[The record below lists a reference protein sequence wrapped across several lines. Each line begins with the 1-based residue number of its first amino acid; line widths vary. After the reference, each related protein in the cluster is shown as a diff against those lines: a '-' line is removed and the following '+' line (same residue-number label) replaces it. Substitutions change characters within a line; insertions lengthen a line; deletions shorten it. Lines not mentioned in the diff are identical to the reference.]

1 MPEKYKPNP
10 MMQYFKAVR
19 GEMRHV
25 TWPTRRQA
33 IVYTSVVIGVSLLTA
48 LYLGA
53 WDYIF
58 AALIKKII

>member
-1 MPEKYKPNP
+1 MI
-10 MMQYFKAVR
+10 QYFKAVR

-25 TWPTRRQA
+25 TWPSRKQA
-33 IVYTSVVIGVSLLTA
+33 ITYTAIVIGVSIATA

-58 AALIKKII
+58 AAIIKKVI